1 MRFRMSRPLAL
12 VGTLAAGLA
21 IGACGSN
28 QEATDVVPS
37 SLPQLAPAQ
46 GADVLASSAKGA
58 SNATAQQT
66 GTTNTTTEP
75 QSSTATPS
83 ASGAASTPSAAAP
96 APTSTAPGSG

>member
-37 SLPQLAPAQ
+37 SLPQLSPAQ

-58 SNATAQQT
+58 SNATTQQT
-66 GTTNTTTEP
+66 GTTGT
-75 QSSTATPS
+75 STQTQPSTSTPS
-83 ASGAASTPSAAAP
+83 SSGAASAPSTTAP
-96 APTSTAPGSG
+96 AQTTT